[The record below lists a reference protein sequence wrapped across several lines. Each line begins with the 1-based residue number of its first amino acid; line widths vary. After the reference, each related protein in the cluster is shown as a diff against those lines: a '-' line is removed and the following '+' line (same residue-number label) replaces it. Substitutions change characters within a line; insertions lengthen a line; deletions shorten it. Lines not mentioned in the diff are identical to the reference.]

1 MALLKILLVS
11 HGRFAEGIKDAAEI
25 IMGKQENLSFINAYT
40 SDVPFEEQLG
50 TFMSSV
56 DLSVDKLIIVADIFG
71 GSVNQKTM
79 LKVDLDQVIL
89 VTGLCLPLLLELLML
104 NEANAT
110 EESVRKILEVSKE
123 GLLLVK
129 DKIKPNQS
137 DDFDF

>member
-1 MALLKILLVS
+1 MLKILLVS

-40 SDVPFEEQLG
+40 SDVPYEEQLSEYMT
-50 TFMSSV
+50 TFDSST
-56 DLSVDKLIIVADIFG
+56 DKLIIVADLFG

-79 LKVDLDQVIL
+79 LKVDLNQVIL

-104 NEANAT
+104 SEENAT
-110 EESVRKILEVSKE
+110 EESVRTIIELSRE

-129 DKIKPNQS
+129 DKIKPKQE

>member
-1 MALLKILLVS
+1 MLKILLVS

-25 IMGKQENLSFINAYT
+25 IMGKQENLDFINAYI
-40 SDVPFEEQLG
+40 SDVPFEDQLSEYMA
-50 TFMSSV
+50 TI
-56 DLSVDKLIIVADIFG
+56 DTRNDKLIVVADIFG

-104 NEANAT
+104 SEANAT
-110 EESVRKILEVSKE
+110 EESVRKILELSKE
-123 GLLLVK
+123 GLLLVR

>member
-1 MALLKILLVS
+1 MLKILLVS

-40 SDVPFEEQLG
+40 NDVPFEEQLG
-50 TFMSSV
+50 TYLSSV
-56 DLSVDKLIIVADIFG
+56 DLSVDKLIIVADLFG

-104 NEANAT
+104 SEDNAT

-123 GLLLVK
+123 GLLLVR
-129 DKIKPNQS
+129 DKIKPNQA

>member
-1 MALLKILLVS
+1 MLKILLVS

-40 SDVPFEEQLG
+40 SDVPYEDQLSEY
-50 TFMSSV
+50 MSSF
-56 DLSVDKLIIVADIFG
+56 DSSTDKLIVVADIFG

-104 NEANAT
+104 SEENAT
-110 EESVRKILEVSKE
+110 EESVRKILELSKE
-123 GLLLVK
+123 GLLLVR

>member
-1 MALLKILLVS
+1 MGLLKILLVS

-25 IMGKQENLSFINAYT
+25 IMGKQENLYYINAYT

-56 DLSVDKLIIVADIFG
+56 DLTVDKLIIVADLFG

-79 LKVDLDQVIL
+79 LNVDLDQVIL

-104 NEANAT
+104 SEEDAT
-110 EESVRKILEVSKE
+110 EESVRKILELSKE

-129 DKIKPNQS
+129 DKIKPKQE

>member
-50 TFMSSV
+50 TYMSSV
-56 DLSVDKLIIVADIFG
+56 DLSVDKLIVVADLFG

-104 NEANAT
+104 SEANAT

>member
-1 MALLKILLVS
+1 MGLLKILLVS
-11 HGRFAEGIKDAAEI
+11 HGRFAEGIIDAAEI

-40 SDVPFEEQLG
+40 SDVPYEDQLSEY
-50 TFMSSV
+50 MSSF
-56 DLSVDKLIIVADIFG
+56 DSSKDKLIVVADIFG

-104 NEANAT
+104 SEANAT
-110 EESVRKILEVSKE
+110 EESVRKILELSKE

-129 DKIKPNQS
+129 DKIKPKQE